1 MEVISFSI
9 DYFKNRV
16 FEKEYELEPTIK
28 KLIDDLN
35 EEIKI
40 PAEALENASLFRLG
54 SDRSLRRT
62 GSSSSRRG
70 LTRSNSKNSSFG
82 NLAEDWEAVRNFK
95 ATKIDEKQG
104 LDKHI
109 SDMRGLLN
117 KMSVKNYELQKD
129 AIIEALQTIL
139 ETDIDLNDQTILFEN
154 MFSIMC
160 SNSFLSKIYSDLY
173 VELVGIHELFGKMVD
188 DFVESYK
195 SSLNE
200 IHYVDPNM
208 DYDGFCNYNKKNDTR
223 KCHVLFIMNLMKQ
236 DMISQESV
244 LVLITDTLA
253 LVGRYMKEE
262 NRQNE
267 IEELSDN
274 MVLLINETR
283 DTLSSHEKWNNEIV
297 SQIKKFTSLS
307 VKECVSFSSRAKFK
321 FMDCKC

>member
-40 PAEALENASLFRLG
+40 PAEALENASLFRVG

-117 KMSVKNYELQKD
+117 KMSVKNYESQKD

-200 IHYVDPNM
+200 IHYVDPNT
-208 DYDGFCNYNKKNDTR
+208 DYDGFCDYNKKNDTR

>member
-40 PAEALENASLFRLG
+40 PAEALENASLFRVG

-117 KMSVKNYELQKD
+117 KMSVKNYEPQKD
-129 AIIEALQTIL
+129 AIIEALHSIL

-200 IHYVDPNM
+200 IHYVDPNTN
-208 DYDGFCNYNKKNDTR
+208 YDGFCDYNKKNDTR

-253 LVGRYMKEE
+253 LVGRYMMEE

-283 DTLSSHEKWNNEIV
+283 DTLSSHEKWIDEIV
-297 SQIKKFTSLS
+297 PQIKKFTSLS

>member
-40 PAEALENASLFRLG
+40 PAEALENASLFRVG

-117 KMSVKNYELQKD
+117 KMSVKNYESQKD

-200 IHYVDPNM
+200 IHYVDPNTN
-208 DYDGFCNYNKKNDTR
+208 YDGFCDYNKKNDTR

-253 LVGRYMKEE
+253 LVGRYMMEE

-283 DTLSSHEKWNNEIV
+283 DTLSSHEKWIDEIV
-297 SQIKKFTSLS
+297 PQIKKFTSLS

>member
-16 FEKEYELEPTIK
+16 FEKEYDLEPDIK
-28 KLIDDLN
+28 KLIDELN

-40 PAEALENASLFRLG
+40 PAEALENAGLFRVG

-70 LTRSNSKNSSFG
+70 LTRSSSKNSSFG
-82 NLAEDWEAVRNFK
+82 NLTDDWEAVRNFK

-117 KMSVKNYELQKD
+117 KMSVKNYESQKD
-129 AIIEALQTIL
+129 AIIEALHTIL
-139 ETDIDLNDQTILFEN
+139 KTDIDLNDQTILFEN
-154 MFSIMC
+154 MFSIMS

-173 VELVGIHELFGKMVD
+173 LELVGIHELFGKMVD
-188 DFVESYK
+188 DFVEYYK

-200 IHYVDPNM
+200 IHYVDPNTN
-208 DYDGFCNYNKKNDTR
+208 YDGFCDYNKKNDTR

-236 DMISQESV
+236 DMIAEEAV

-253 LVGRYMKEE
+253 LVGRYMMEE

-283 DTLSSHEKWNNEIV
+283 DTLGSHEKWIDEIV
-297 SQIKKFTSLS
+297 PQIKKFTSLS
-307 VKECVSFSSRAKFK
+307 IKECVSFSSRAKFK

>member
-40 PAEALENASLFRLG
+40 PAEALENASLFRVG

-117 KMSVKNYELQKD
+117 KMSVKNYESQKD
-129 AIIEALQTIL
+129 VIIEALQTIL

-200 IHYVDPNM
+200 IHYVDPNT
-208 DYDGFCNYNKKNDTR
+208 DYDGFCDYNKKNDTR

>member
-40 PAEALENASLFRLG
+40 PAEALENASLFRVG

-117 KMSVKNYELQKD
+117 KMSVKNYESQKD

-200 IHYVDPNM
+200 IHYVDPNT
-208 DYDGFCNYNKKNDTR
+208 DYDGFCDYNKKNDTR

-253 LVGRYMKEE
+253 LVGRYMMEE

-283 DTLSSHEKWNNEIV
+283 DTLSSHEKWIDEIV
-297 SQIKKFTSLS
+297 PQIKKFTSLS

>member
-40 PAEALENASLFRLG
+40 PAEALENASLFRVG

-117 KMSVKNYELQKD
+117 KMSVKNYESQKD
-129 AIIEALQTIL
+129 AIIEALQSIL

-200 IHYVDPNM
+200 IHYVDPNT
-208 DYDGFCNYNKKNDTR
+208 DYDGFCDYNKKNDTR

>member
-40 PAEALENASLFRLG
+40 PAEALENASLFRVG

-62 GSSSSRRG
+62 GSSISRRG

>member
-1 MEVISFSI
+1 MEVISFSV

-40 PAEALENASLFRLG
+40 PAEALENASLFRVG
-54 SDRSLRRT
+54 SERSLRRT

-117 KMSVKNYELQKD
+117 KMSVKNYESQKD

-200 IHYVDPNM
+200 IHYVDPNTN
-208 DYDGFCNYNKKNDTR
+208 YDGFYDYNKKNDTR

-253 LVGRYMKEE
+253 LVGRYMMEE

-283 DTLSSHEKWNNEIV
+283 DTLSSHEKWIDEIV
-297 SQIKKFTSLS
+297 PQIKKFTSLS

>member
-1 MEVISFSI
+1 MEIISFHV
-9 DYFKNRV
+9 DFFKNRV
-16 FEKEYELEPTIK
+16 FEKEYNLNSSIK

-40 PAEALENASLFRLG
+40 PVEAMENASLFRVN
-54 SDRSLRRT
+54 SDRSMKRT
-62 GSSSSRRG
+62 TSSGSRRG

-82 NLAEDWEAVRNFK
+82 NLTEDWEAIRNFK
-95 ATKIDEKQG
+95 ATKIEEKKG
-104 LDKHI
+104 LDKYK

-117 KMSVKNYELQKD
+117 KMSIKNYNIQKNAIMETLQE
-129 AIIEALQTIL
+129 ILERNL
-139 ETDIDLNDQTILFEN
+139 ETDEQNILFES
-154 MFSIMC
+154 MFNIMC

-173 VELVGIHELFGKMVD
+173 VELVGIHEIFGKMVD
-188 DFVESYK
+188 DFLESYK

-200 IHYVDPNM
+200 IHYIDPNT
-208 DYDGFCNYNKKNDTR
+208 DYDGFCDYNKKNDTR

-244 LVLITDTLA
+244 LVLITDTLT
-253 LVGRYMKEE
+253 LVGRYINEN

-283 DTLSSHEKWNNEIV
+283 NTLGNHEIWNNEIV
-297 SQIKKFTSLS
+297 PQIKKFTSLS
-307 VKECVSFSSRAKFK
+307 IKECVSFSSRAKFK

>member
-40 PAEALENASLFRLG
+40 PAEALENASLFRVG

-117 KMSVKNYELQKD
+117 KMSVKNYESQKD

-200 IHYVDPNM
+200 IHYVDPNT
-208 DYDGFCNYNKKNDTR
+208 DYDGFCDYNKKNDTR

-283 DTLSSHEKWNNEIV
+283 DTLGSHEKWIDEIV
-297 SQIKKFTSLS
+297 PQIKKFTSLS
-307 VKECVSFSSRAKFK
+307 IKECVSFSSRAKFK